1 MPEPAGLFRLP
12 IFSLKEADMSRPDPK
27 KAVHVK
33 PGQRTLGRKRATES
47 CLEGKQGGKSQWEE
61 HRGEYA
67 LDPWGTAIRDMRR
80 AGTWPEEGN

>member
-1 MPEPAGLFRLP
+1 
-12 IFSLKEADMSRPDPK
+12 MSRPDPK

-33 PGQRTLGRKRATES
+33 PGQRTLGRKKR
-47 CLEGKQGGKSQWEE
+47 EGKQGGRSQWEE

-80 AGTWPEEGN
+80 AGTWPGEEG